1 MREKRRHPGFA
12 LPGWG
17 LSRFGDLDG
26 PELWTDDMPAMSQ
39 TASVLLIED
48 DHDTLNAI
56 VAVLERLG
64 LAVVTANN
72 GEEAIR
78 QLDRGLRPHLILADL
93 MLPKVSG
100 WDLLQ
105 YLREQ
110 PELRQIPTVV
120 MTGFPR
126 ENLRVAADVV
136 LHKPVDYDRLINTVR
151 NLIEPGSRRGTR
163 TAVV

>member
-1 MREKRRHPGFA
+1 
-12 LPGWG
+12 
-17 LSRFGDLDG
+17 
-26 PELWTDDMPAMSQ
+26 MPY
-39 TASVLLIED
+39 TASALVVED
-48 DHDTLNAI
+48 HHDTLNAV
-56 VAVLERLG
+56 VAMLDCLG

-72 GEEAIR
+72 GEEAKR
-78 QLDRGLRPHLILADL
+78 QLDGGLRPHLVLLDL

-136 LHKPVDYDRLINTVR
+136 FHKPVDYDRLINTVR
-151 NLIEPGSRRGTR
+151 SLIESGFQRSTR
-163 TAVV
+163 SAAG

>member
-1 MREKRRHPGFA
+1 MSYSASA
-12 LPGWG
+12 L
-17 LSRFGDLDG
+17 
-26 PELWTDDMPAMSQ
+26 
-39 TASVLLIED
+39 VVED
-48 DHDTLNAI
+48 HDDTLNAV
-56 VAVLERLG
+56 VAMLDCLG
-64 LAVVTANN
+64 LAIVTANN
-72 GEEAIR
+72 GEEAKR
-78 QLDRGLRPHLILADL
+78 QLDGGLRPQLVLVDL

-136 LHKPVDYDRLINTVR
+136 LHKPVDYDRLINAVR
-151 NLIEPGSRRGTR
+151 SLIEPGSQRSTR
-163 TAVV
+163 SAAV